1 MSDRLVISRRRFAL
15 GLAAIAAAGAGA
27 MTEVAAQWVNPAL
40 REAAVSYM
48 NPYEREYI
56 YPGSIIVFEGDF
68 TGDGLRDAIVFAYF
82 RPPGTPRDGVS
93 VMLLANT
100 GYGYELIDRPEVLG
114 TRPRDVRFSRGRVS
128 VVTSMPDGARTW
140 VITVPGFGRR

>member
-1 MSDRLVISRRRFAL
+1 MTDTRILSRRAFAASL
-15 GLAAIAAAGAGA
+15 SAAAIGPALVTSA
-27 MTEVAAQWVNPAL
+27 AAQWVNPAL
-40 REAAVSYM
+40 REAAVGYM

-93 VMLLANT
+93 VMLLANS
-100 GYGYELIDRPEVLG
+100 GYGYELIDRPDVLG
-114 TRPRDVRFSRGRVS
+114 SRPRNVRFSRGRVS
-128 VVTSMPDGARTW
+128 AVTSMPDGARTW
-140 VITVPGFGRR
+140 VVTVPGFGRR

>member
-1 MSDRLVISRRRFAL
+1 MTDTRMLSRRAFAL
-15 GLAAIAAAGAGA
+15 GLPVIGIGAAIATDA
-27 MTEVAAQWVNPAL
+27 AAQWVNPAL
-40 REAAVSYM
+40 REAAVGFMS
-48 NPYEREYI
+48 PYEREYI

-82 RPPGTPRDGVS
+82 RPPGTPRDGIS

-114 TRPRDVRFSRGRVS
+114 SRPRNVRFSRGRVS
-128 VVTSMPDGARTW
+128 AVTSMPDGARTW